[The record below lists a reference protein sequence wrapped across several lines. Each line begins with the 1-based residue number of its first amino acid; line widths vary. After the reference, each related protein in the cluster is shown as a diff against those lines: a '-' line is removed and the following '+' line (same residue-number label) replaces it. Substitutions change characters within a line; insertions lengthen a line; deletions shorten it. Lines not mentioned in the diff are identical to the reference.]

1 MRMRILKQAH
11 HLHPLVIQP
20 RTVLVPLLPLV
31 EPLLLLL
38 MPLLVLI
45 LLLLGVLSS
54 TVRGVLEPY
63 SV

>member
-11 HLHPLVIQP
+11 HLHPFVVQP

-31 EPLLLLL
+31 EPLLLL
-38 MPLLVLI
+38 MPLLVLV
-45 LLLLGVLSS
+45 LLLLRVLSS
-54 TVRGVLEPY
+54 TVRGVLEPC

>member
-11 HLHPLVIQP
+11 HLHPLVVQP
-20 RTVLVPLLPLV
+20 RTVLV
-31 EPLLLLL
+31 PLLLLL

-54 TVRGVLEPY
+54 TVRGVLKPY